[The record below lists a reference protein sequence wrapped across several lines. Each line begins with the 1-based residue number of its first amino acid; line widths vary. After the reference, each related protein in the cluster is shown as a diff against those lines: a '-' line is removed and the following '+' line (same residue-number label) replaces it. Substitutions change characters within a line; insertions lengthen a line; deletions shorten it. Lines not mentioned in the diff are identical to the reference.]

1 MLRYSRLHALR
12 ENPGSEEIQQ
22 FMMRLSRSLR
32 KYRWLV
38 FTGWLLALVPA
49 IYLAMTQAGNLTGGG
64 FEVAG
69 SQSLAVHDQLEEL
82 YHDEGAS
89 SLALVAAPRPDA
101 SYQDMNDAVALLKRI
116 AGEFPGVTE
125 APNPTQRPPQP
136 DRPYVV
142 SLRLDARNAGTSD
155 VAKQLRG
162 KVGIKG
168 DQPGQTAN
176 GRVRLYV
183 IGQGALSAAAAAN
196 TKRDIAAAESWN
208 LPIILIVLLAVFGSL
223 AAAAIPLA
231 LGICTVVVT
240 MGLVYLLSEYTT
252 MSVFVTSTVSMFGIA
267 LAVDYSLFILMR
279 FREELRAGRQPTEAV
294 DAAMATSGLAVVL
307 SGMTVVASLTGIY
320 LINTPALKS
329 MATGAILA
337 VAVAMLTAATLTPA
351 VLATFGRAAAKR
363 SALLHWSRQPESTQ
377 SRFWNRWIGWVMRRP
392 WISALAASAVLLV
405 MAVPAAS
412 MVLGNSLLRQFDS
425 SHEIRAGVAGAA
437 EALGPGALGPIR
449 VLITFPDG
457 GAASP
462 EHSQT
467 IAAIRQRMTEA
478 PNVVTVSPP
487 QSAEDSSSAS
497 LSAVLSVDPEAMRAR
512 DTVGWMR
519 TQLPKIPDP
528 GTARV
533 DVGGPTALIKDF
545 DDRVSQTEPLVLLFV
560 ALIAFVMLLISIH
573 SVFLAFKGVLMTLL
587 SVAAAYG
594 SLVMVFQWGWL
605 QDLGFTQISSIDST
619 VPPLVLAMTFGLS
632 MDYEIFLLTRIRE
645 RFLHTGNTRDAVAY
659 GVSTSA
665 RTITSAALIMIAVFI
680 GFAFAGMP
688 LVAEIGVAC
697 AVAIAVDATVVR
709 LVLVPALMAMFAQW
723 NWWLPKWLR
732 RVLPSVDFERPLPEV
747 DLGDVVVIPDD
758 ISALAAPSADLR
770 MVLKSAAKLR
780 HLAPDAI
787 CVADPLAFTGC
798 GRNGNHAV
806 PGLQKELEKGL
817 ENGLDQCLEKGRG
830 LGPGQIPHQVDIGDE
845 PVGVGASPGGA
856 GSSSKTATNGHSAAK
871 KLVDG
876 LTSRNGIARAIA
888 GMDRPVHPVTLWRGR
903 LSVAIDA
910 LEAGLETQTDSA
922 EDEKYER
929 RSPVETTHVQLPT
942 GDRLLVPTGAEALR
956 LKGYLIMCRNSS
968 RDFAD
973 FADMVETLEPETA
986 AVVLA
991 GMDRYY
997 CCETPRRQWI
1007 ASQLVRRLADPH
1019 PSDFSDDE
1027 WSEPDAKADWE
1038 EVRQRCLSVA
1048 VAMLE
1053 EAR

>member
-1 MLRYSRLHALR
+1 
-12 ENPGSEEIQQ
+12 
-22 FMMRLSRSLR
+22 MRLSSSLR
-32 KYRWLV
+32 RYRWAV
-38 FTGWLLALVPA
+38 FIAWLLVLVPA
-49 IYLAMTQAGNLTGGG
+49 VLVALHQSSNLTGGG

-69 SQSLAVHDQLEEL
+69 SQSLNVQRQLERH
-82 YHDEGAS
+82 YPNEGAS
-89 SLALVAAPRPDA
+89 PLALVAAPRA
-101 SYQDMNDAVALLKRI
+101 GATTEDMAAAVQFLQQRA
-116 AGEFPGVTE
+116 AEVPSVSVM
-125 APNPTQRPPQP
+125 PNPVQKPPNAG
-136 DRPYVV
+136 RPYVV
-142 SLRLDARNAGTSD
+142 SLKLGFNNSGAVD
-155 VAKQLRG
+155 VARQLRS
-162 KVGIKG
+162 KVGIHG
-168 DQPGQTAN
+168 DQPGQFAD
-176 GRVRLYV
+176 GKVDLYV
-183 IGQGALSAAAAAN
+183 IGQGALGAAAQAN
-196 TKRDIAAAESWN
+196 TKHDIAEAEHWN
-208 LPIILIVLLAVFGSL
+208 LPIILIVLLAVFGSM
-223 AAAAIPLA
+223 AAAAMPLI
-231 LGICTVVVT
+231 LGILTVAVS
-240 MGLVYLLSEYTT
+240 MGLVYLLSTITT
-252 MSVFVTSTVSMFGIA
+252 MSVFVTPTVSMFGIA

-279 FREELRAGRQPTEAV
+279 YREELRAGRDAKQAT

-307 SGMTVVASLTGIY
+307 SGMTVIASLTGIY

-337 VAVAMLTAATLTPA
+337 VAVAMLTSATLTPA

-377 SRFWNRWIGWVMRRP
+377 SRFWNRWVGWLMRRP
-392 WISALAASAVLLV
+392 WMSALAASTVLIG

-425 SHEIRAGVAGAA
+425 SHEIRNGVAAA
-437 EALGPGALGPIR
+437 AQALGPGALGPIQ
-449 VLITFPDG
+449 VLVTFPDG
-457 GAASP
+457 GASSP
-462 EHSQT
+462 QHSQT
-467 IAAIRQRMTEA
+467 VGAIRQRMTQA
-478 PNVVTVSPP
+478 PNVVSVTPP
-487 QSAEDSSSAS
+487 QFADDNGSAL
-497 LSAVLSVDPEAMRAR
+497 LSAVLSIDPEDLGAR
-512 DTVGWMR
+512 ETVGWMR
-519 TQLPKIPDP
+519 AQLPKVPDG
-528 GTARV
+528 GTTRI
-533 DVGGPTALIKDF
+533 DIGGPTALMKDF
-545 DDRVSQTEPLVLLFV
+545 DDRVSQTEPLVLAFV
-560 ALIAFVMLLISIH
+560 ALIAFVMLLVSIH

-605 QDLGFTQISSIDST
+605 RDLGFAQISSIDST

-645 RFLHTGNTRDAVAY
+645 RFLHSGNTRDAVAY

-688 LVAEIGVAC
+688 LVAEIGMAC

-723 NWWLPKWLR
+723 NWWLPRWLS

-758 ISALAAPSADLR
+758 ISALTAPSADLR
-770 MVLKSAAKLR
+770 MVLKSAAKLK

-798 GRNGNHAV
+798 GRNC
-806 PGLQKELEKGL
+806 KEPEEGLEKM
-817 ENGLDQCLEKGRG
+817 RG
-830 LGPGQIPHQVDIGDE
+830 LGPGQIPHQVNISDDSAG
-845 PVGVGASPGGA
+845 VGVVPTGV
-856 GSSSKTATNGHSAAK
+856 KTSTNGHPPAK
-871 KLVDG
+871 KLVSG
-876 LTSRNGIARAIA
+876 LAYRNSIARAMPW
-888 GMDRPVHPVTLWRGR
+888 GDRPVHPVTLWRRR
-903 LSVAIDA
+903 LAVAIDA
-910 LEAGLETQTDSA
+910 LETKADATIRPS
-922 EDEKYER
+922 YER

-942 GDRLLVPTGAEALR
+942 GDRLLVPTGAETLR

-968 RDFAD
+968 RDYAE

-997 CCETPRRQWI
+997 CCHPPRREWM
-1007 ASQLVRRLADPH
+1007 ATQLVRRLADPH
-1019 PSDFSDDE
+1019 PCDLTDDE
-1027 WSEPDAKADWE
+1027 WSEPDAKAEWE
-1038 EVRQRCLSVA
+1038 EVRQRCMSVA

>member
-1 MLRYSRLHALR
+1 
-12 ENPGSEEIQQ
+12 
-22 FMMRLSRSLR
+22 MMRLSRSLR
-32 KYRWLV
+32 RYRWLV

-49 IYLAMTQAGNLTGGG
+49 VYLALTQSGNLTGGG

-69 SQSLAVHDQLEEL
+69 SQSLMVHDQLEDQ
-82 YHDEGAS
+82 YHEQGAS
-89 SLALVAAPRPDA
+89 SLALVAAPRADA
-101 SYQDMNDAVALLKRI
+101 TYQDIDDAVAQLRQI
-116 AGEFPGVTE
+116 ASEFPGVTE
-125 APNPTQRPPQP
+125 KPNPTQRPPQP

-142 SLRLDARNAGTSD
+142 SLRLDPRNSGTSD
-155 VAKQLRG
+155 VAKQLRQ

-168 DQPGQTAN
+168 DQSGQTAN

-196 TKRDIAAAESWN
+196 TKHDIAEAERWN
-208 LPIILIVLLAVFGSL
+208 LPIILMVLLAVFGSL

-240 MGLVYLLSEYTT
+240 MGLVYLLSAYTT

-279 FREELRAGRQPTEAV
+279 FREELRAGRQPREAV

-307 SGMTVVASLTGIY
+307 SGMTVIASLTGIY

-329 MATGAILA
+329 MASGAILA
-337 VAVAMLTAATLTPA
+337 VAVAMLTSATLTPA

-363 SALLHWSRQPESTQ
+363 SALLHWSRRPESTQ
-377 SRFWNRWIGWVMRRP
+377 SRFWNRWVGWVMRRP
-392 WISALAASAVLLV
+392 WVSALAASIVLLV
-405 MAVPAAS
+405 MAAPAAS

-425 SHEIRAGVAGAA
+425 SHEIRAGVAEAGQ
-437 EALGPGALGPIR
+437 ALGPGSLGPVQ
-449 VLITFPDG
+449 VLVTFPDG
-457 GAASP
+457 GASSTG
-462 EHSQT
+462 HSQT
-467 IAAIRQRMTEA
+467 IAAVRQRMTKA
-478 PNVVTVSPP
+478 PNVISVAPP
-487 QSAEDSSSAS
+487 QFADVNNSAL
-497 LSAVLSVDPEAMRAR
+497 LSAVLSVDPEDMGAR
-512 DTVGWMR
+512 ETVSWMR
-519 TQLPKIPDP
+519 TQLPEVPDK

-533 DVGGPTALIKDF
+533 DIGGPTALIKDF
-545 DDRVSQTEPLVLLFV
+545 DDRVSATEPMVLVFV
-560 ALIAFVMLLISIH
+560 ALIAFVMLLVSIH

-723 NWWLPKWLR
+723 NWWLPRLLS
-732 RVLPSVDFERPLPEV
+732 RVLPSVDFDRPLPEV
-747 DLGDVVVIPDD
+747 DLSDIVVIPDD
-758 ISALAAPSADLR
+758 ISALIAPNADLR
-770 MVLKSAAKLR
+770 MVLKSAAKLK

-798 GRNGNHAV
+798 GRNG
-806 PGLQKELEKGL
+806 KE
-817 ENGLDQCLEKGRG
+817 
-830 LGPGQIPHQVDIGDE
+830 
-845 PVGVGASPGGA
+845 
-856 GSSSKTATNGHSAAK
+856 
-871 KLVDG
+871 
-876 LTSRNGIARAIA
+876 
-888 GMDRPVHPVTLWRGR
+888 
-903 LSVAIDA
+903 
-910 LEAGLETQTDSA
+910 
-922 EDEKYER
+922 
-929 RSPVETTHVQLPT
+929 
-942 GDRLLVPTGAEALR
+942 
-956 LKGYLIMCRNSS
+956 
-968 RDFAD
+968 
-973 FADMVETLEPETA
+973 A
-986 AVVLA
+986 AVSPEPA
-991 GMDRYY
+991 
-997 CCETPRRQWI
+997 P
-1007 ASQLVRRLADPH
+1007 ADV
-1019 PSDFSDDE
+1019 PSDS
-1027 WSEPDAKADWE
+1027 
-1038 EVRQRCLSVA
+1038 RG
-1048 VAMLE
+1048 
-1053 EAR
+1053 

>member
-1 MLRYSRLHALR
+1 
-12 ENPGSEEIQQ
+12 
-22 FMMRLSRSLR
+22 MMRLSRSLR

-49 IYLAMTQAGNLTGGG
+49 VYLALTQSGNLTGGG

-69 SQSLAVHDQLEEL
+69 SQSLLVHDQLEEL
-82 YHDEGAS
+82 YHDQGSS

-101 SYQDMNDAVALLKRI
+101 SYSDINDAVAQLRRTV
-116 AGEFPGVTE
+116 AEVPGVAE
-125 APNPTQRPPQP
+125 VPNPTQRPPQP
-136 DRPYVV
+136 DRPYVL
-142 SLRLDARNAGTSD
+142 SLRLDSRNTSD
-155 VAKQLRG
+155 VAKRLRT
-162 KVGIKG
+162 KVGVKG
-168 DQPGQTAN
+168 DQAGQTAD

-183 IGQGALSAAAAAN
+183 IGQGALSAAAAQN
-196 TKRDIAAAESWN
+196 TKHDIAAAERWN
-208 LPIILIVLLAVFGSL
+208 LPVILIVLLAVFGSL

-231 LGICTVVVT
+231 LGVCTVVVT
-240 MGLVYLLSEYTT
+240 MGLVYLLSSYTT

-279 FREELRAGRQPTEAV
+279 FREELRCGREPREAV

-320 LINTPALKS
+320 VINTPALKS

-337 VAVAMLTAATLTPA
+337 VAVAMLTSTTLTPA
-351 VLATFGRAAAKR
+351 ALATFGRSAAKR
-363 SALLHWSRQPESTQ
+363 SALLHWSRGPECGQ

-392 WISALAASAVLLV
+392 WMSAVAASLVLLV
-405 MAVPAAS
+405 MAAPASS

-425 SHEIRAGVAGAA
+425 SHEIRAGVGAAA

-467 IAAIRQRMTEA
+467 ISAIRQRMMQA
-478 PNVVTVSPP
+478 PNIVSVAPP
-487 QSAEDSSSAS
+487 QFAEDNGSAL
-497 LSAVLSVDPEAMRAR
+497 LSAVLSVDPEDMRAR
-512 DTVGWMR
+512 GTVGWMR
-519 TQLPKIPDP
+519 AQLPKVPDR

-545 DDRVSQTEPLVLLFV
+545 DDQVSKTEPLVLAIV
-560 ALIAFVMLLISIH
+560 ALIAFVMLLVSVH
-573 SVFLAFKGVLMTLL
+573 SVFLALKGVLMTLL

-605 QDLGFTQISSIDST
+605 KDLGFAQISSIDST

-645 RFLHTGNTRDAVAY
+645 RFLHSGNTRDAVAY

-665 RTITSAALIMIAVFI
+665 RTITSAALIMIAVFV

-723 NWWLPKWLR
+723 NWWLPPWLSR
-732 RVLPSVDFERPLPEV
+732 MLPSVDFDRPLPAV
-747 DLGDVVVIPDD
+747 DLADVVVIPDD
-758 ISALAAPSADLR
+758 ISALAAPNADLR
-770 MVLKSAAKLR
+770 MVLKSAAKLK

-787 CVADPLAFTGC
+787 CVTDPLAFTGC
-798 GRNGNHAV
+798 GRNGSQRQGA
-806 PGLQKELEKGL
+806 
-817 ENGLDQCLEKGRG
+817 DQDRGRD
-830 LGPGQIPHQVDIGDE
+830 PGQIPHQVNIDDE
-845 PVGVGASPGGA
+845 KAGVGAGPAGGKA
-856 GSSSKTATNGHSAAK
+856 GSSGHTNGASGPK
-871 KLVDG
+871 KLVGG
-876 LTSRNGIARAIA
+876 LTTRNGIAKAIA
-888 GMDRPVHPVTLWRGR
+888 GTDRPVHPVTLWRGR

-910 LEAGLETQTDSA
+910 LQSETDA
-922 EDEKYER
+922 ADPIYER
-929 RSPVETTHVQLPT
+929 RCPVETTHVQLPT

-956 LKGYLIMCRNSS
+956 LKGYLIMCRNSR
-968 RDFAD
+968 RDYAD

-997 CCETPRRQWI
+997 CCQSPRREWI
-1007 ASQLVRRLADPH
+1007 ATQLVRRLADPD
-1019 PSDFSDDE
+1019 PCDFDDE
-1027 WSEPDAKADWE
+1027 QGTGADARPDWE
-1038 EVRQRCLSVA
+1038 EIRQRCLSVA

>member
-1 MLRYSRLHALR
+1 
-12 ENPGSEEIQQ
+12 
-22 FMMRLSRSLR
+22 MRLSRSLR

-38 FTGWLLALVPA
+38 FAGWLLALVPA
-49 IYLAMTQAGNLTGGG
+49 VYLALTQSGNLTGGG
-64 FEVAG
+64 FDVAG
-69 SQSLAVHDQLEEL
+69 SQSLAVHDQLEDL
-82 YHDEGAS
+82 YHDQGGS
-89 SLALVAAPRPDA
+89 SLALVAAPRADA
-101 SYQDMNDAVALLKRI
+101 SYQDMNDAVAQLRRI
-116 AGEFPGVTE
+116 AAEVPGTTE
-125 APNPTQRPPQP
+125 IPNPTQRPPQP
-136 DRPYVV
+136 DRPYVLSV
-142 SLRLDARNAGTSD
+142 RLDSRNTSD
-155 VAKQLRG
+155 VAKQLRT

-196 TKRDIAAAESWN
+196 TKHDIAAAEKWN
-208 LPIILIVLLAVFGSL
+208 LPVILIVLLAVFGSL

-240 MGLVYLLSEYTT
+240 MGLVYLLSAYTT

-279 FREELRAGRQPTEAV
+279 FREELRSGRQPREAV

-307 SGMTVVASLTGIY
+307 SGMTVIASLTGIY
-320 LINTPALKS
+320 VINTPALKS

-337 VAVAMLTAATLTPA
+337 VAVAMLTSTTLTPA
-351 VLATFGRAAAKR
+351 ALATFGRAAAKR
-363 SALLHWSRQPESTQ
+363 SALLHWSRRPESTQ
-377 SRFWNRWIGWVMRRP
+377 SKFWNRWIGWVMRRP
-392 WISALAASAVLLV
+392 WMSALAASLVLLV
-405 MAVPAAS
+405 MAAPAAS

-425 SHEIRAGVAGAA
+425 SHEIRAGVGAA
-437 EALGPGALGPIR
+437 AQALGPGALGPIR
-449 VLITFPDG
+449 VLINFPDG

-462 EHSQT
+462 EHSHT
-467 IAAIRQRMTEA
+467 VGAVRQRMAQA
-478 PNVVTVSPP
+478 PNIVSVSPP
-487 QSAEDSSSAS
+487 QFAEDNGSAL
-497 LSAVLSVDPEAMRAR
+497 LSAVLSVDPEDMKAR
-512 DTVGWMR
+512 ETVGWMR
-519 TQLPKIPDP
+519 AELPKVSEA

-545 DDRVSQTEPLVLLFV
+545 DDRVSATEPLVLGFV
-560 ALIAFVMLLISIH
+560 ALIAFVMLLVSIH
-573 SVFLAFKGVLMTLL
+573 SVFLALKGVLMTLL

-605 QDLGFTQISSIDST
+605 RDLGFAQISSIDST

-645 RFLHTGNTRDAVAY
+645 RFLHSGNTRDAVAY

-665 RTITSAALIMIAVFI
+665 RTITSAALIMIAVFV

-709 LVLVPALMAMFAQW
+709 LVMVPALMAMFAQW
-723 NWWLPKWLR
+723 NWWLPPWLS
-732 RVLPSVDFERPLPEV
+732 RVLPSVDFDRPLPEV

-758 ISALAAPSADLR
+758 ISALTAPSADLR
-770 MVLKSAAKLR
+770 MVLKSAAKLK

-787 CVADPLAFTGC
+787 CVTDPLAFTGC
-798 GRNGNHAV
+798 GRTTAAGAD
-806 PGLQKELEKGL
+806 PA
-817 ENGLDQCLEKGRG
+817 RG
-830 LGPGQIPHQVDIGDE
+830 LGPGQIPHQVALRE
-845 PVGVGASPGGA
+845 EKVGVAAGPGEKT
-856 GSSSKTATNGHSAAK
+856 GSNGHTNGSAGAK
-871 KLVDG
+871 KPAARNG
-876 LTSRNGIARAIA
+876 RNGIAKAIA
-888 GMDRPVHPVTLWRGR
+888 GADRPVHPVTLWRGR
-903 LSVAIDA
+903 LSVALDA
-910 LEAGLETQTDSA
+910 LQTDPDSGA
-922 EDEKYER
+922 DRPRFRR
-929 RSPVETTHVQLPT
+929 RSPVETTNVQLPT

-956 LKGYLIMCRNSS
+956 LKGYLLMCRNSR
-968 RDFAD
+968 RDYAD
-973 FADMVETLEPETA
+973 FADMVDALEPETA

-997 CCETPRRQWI
+997 CCESSRRQWI
-1007 ASQLVRRLADPH
+1007 ATQLVRRLADPD
-1019 PSDFSDDE
+1019 PCDYPDDQG
-1027 WSEPDAKADWE
+1027 PDADAPADWE
-1038 EVRQRCLSVA
+1038 QIRQRCLAVA

>member
-1 MLRYSRLHALR
+1 
-12 ENPGSEEIQQ
+12 
-22 FMMRLSRSLR
+22 MMRLSRSLR
-32 KYRWLV
+32 RHRWLV

-49 IYLAMTQAGNLTGGG
+49 VYLALTQSGNLTGGG

-69 SQSLAVHDQLEEL
+69 SQSLLVHDQLEDQ
-82 YHDEGAS
+82 YHEQGAS

-101 SYQDMNDAVALLKRI
+101 SYQDINDAVAQLRQI
-116 AGEFPGVTE
+116 ASQFPGVTE
-125 APNPTQRPPQP
+125 VPNPTQRPPQP

-142 SLRLDARNAGTSD
+142 SLRLDPRNSGTSD
-155 VAKQLRG
+155 IAKQLRQE
-162 KVGIKG
+162 VGIKG
-168 DQPGQTAN
+168 DQSGQTAN

-196 TKRDIAAAESWN
+196 TKHDIAEAERWN

-223 AAAAIPLA
+223 AAAAIPLT
-231 LGICTVVVT
+231 LGVCTVVVT
-240 MGLVYLLSEYTT
+240 MGLVYLLSAYTT

-279 FREELRAGRQPTEAV
+279 FREELRTGRDLREAV

-307 SGMTVVASLTGIY
+307 SGMTVIASLTGIY

-337 VAVAMLTAATLTPA
+337 VAVAMLTSATLTPA

-363 SALLHWSRQPESTQ
+363 SALLHWSRRPESTQ
-377 SRFWNRWIGWVMRRP
+377 SQFWNRWVGWVMRRP
-392 WISALAASAVLLV
+392 WISALAASIVLLV
-405 MAVPAAS
+405 MAAPATS

-425 SHEIRAGVAGAA
+425 SHEIRAGVGAA
-437 EALGPGALGPIR
+437 SEALGPGALGPVQ
-449 VLITFPDG
+449 VLVTFPGG
-457 GAASP
+457 GASSTD
-462 EHSQT
+462 HSQT
-467 IAAIRQRMTEA
+467 IAAIRQRMAQA
-478 PNVVTVSPP
+478 PKVISVAPP
-487 QSAEDSSSAS
+487 QFADDNNSAL
-497 LSAVLSVDPEAMRAR
+497 LSGVLSVDPEDMGAR
-512 DTVGWMR
+512 QTVSWMR
-519 TQLPKIPDP
+519 TQLPKVPDQ
-528 GTARV
+528 GAARV

-545 DDRVSQTEPLVLLFV
+545 DDRVSATEPLVLLFV
-560 ALIAFVMLLISIH
+560 ALIAFVMLLLSIH
-573 SVFLAFKGVLMTLL
+573 SVFLALKGVLMTLL

-605 QDLGFTQISSIDST
+605 QDLGFARISSIDST

-723 NWWLPKWLR
+723 NWWLPRWLR
-732 RVLPSVDFERPLPEV
+732 RVLPSVDFDRPLPEV
-747 DLGDVVVIPDD
+747 DLSDIVVIPDD
-758 ISALAAPSADLR
+758 ISALTAPNADLR
-770 MVLKSAAKLR
+770 MVLKSAAKLK

-798 GRNGNHAV
+798 GRNGKETELSPEQV
-806 PGLQKELEKGL
+806 PA
-817 ENGLDQCLEKGRG
+817 DGRG
-830 LGPGQIPHQVDIGDE
+830 QGPGQIPHQVNISDDNA
-845 PVGVGASPGGA
+845 GVSPAASNMGG
-856 GSSSKTATNGHSAAK
+856 NGHSAAK
-871 KLVDG
+871 KLVGG
-876 LTSRNGIARAIA
+876 LASRNGIARAIA
-888 GMDRPVHPVTLWRGR
+888 GGDRPVHPVTLWRGR

-910 LEAGLETQTDSA
+910 LETGTDALETGTDAA
-922 EDEKYER
+922 EEPKYAR
-929 RSPVETTHVQLPT
+929 RSPVETTNVQLPT

-956 LKGYLIMCRNSS
+956 LKGYLIMRRNSS
-968 RDFAD
+968 RDYAD
-973 FADMVETLEPETA
+973 FADMVDTLEPETA
-986 AVVLA
+986 ALVLA
-991 GMDRYY
+991 GIDRYY
-997 CCETPRRQWI
+997 CCQPPRQQWI
-1007 ASQLVRRLADPH
+1007 ATQLVRRLADPH
-1019 PSDFSDDE
+1019 PSDFTDDQ
-1027 WSEPDAKADWE
+1027 WSEPDAKAEWE